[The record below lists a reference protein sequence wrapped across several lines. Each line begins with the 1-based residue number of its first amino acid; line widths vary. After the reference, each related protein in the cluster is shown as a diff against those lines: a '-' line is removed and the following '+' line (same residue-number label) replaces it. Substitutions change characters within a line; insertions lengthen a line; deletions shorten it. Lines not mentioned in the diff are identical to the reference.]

1 MEAEFKRC
9 LKSGGVLCL
18 RHSTISFRE
27 KKYVLNF
34 SRFFINDLS
43 FSVSFLFLFL
53 LFFFFFFSPP
63 ILTDPWWKTNDLQYQ
78 KE

>member
-9 LKSGGVLCL
+9 QKSGRVLCL
-18 RHSTISFRE
+18 RHSTIYFRE
-27 KKYVLNF
+27 KNMCLIF
-34 SRFFINDLS
+34 QDFLLMIFLSLCRFFS
-43 FSVSFLFLFL
+43 FFFYFLSFLF
-53 LFFFFFFSPP
+53 PP